1 MILFLYLLY
10 DFLIYGSHSNRVP
23 GTDSAE
29 METPHGELSR
39 DLYFCKR
46 WPCSHHFDMRVK
58 MIKYIIFLSSTKSFW
73 KWQCSCCDS
82 PSVHDDGIMVLCI
95 NALSPQS
102 YTKYGQQYMTLN
114 SLPSEVLYNI
124 RAILERF
131 FYDLLIYSIDS
142 NLLASIGKYCPIKLL
157 LKVRDW
163 HWK

>member
-1 MILFLYLLY
+1 
-10 DFLIYGSHSNRVP
+10 
-23 GTDSAE
+23 
-29 METPHGELSR
+29 
-39 DLYFCKR
+39 
-46 WPCSHHFDMRVK
+46 MRVK

-142 NLLASIGKYCPIKLL
+142 NLLASIGKYCPIMKLL

-163 HWK
+163 HWKQIDLLNSWPSWGIKKIQTKEYSLARACSVFRFLKDGTLTLK